1 VAVDLV
7 GFGIVLPILPIYAR
21 RYHTTS
27 FEATLLVAAFSAAT
41 FVASPIWGR
50 LSDRVGR
57 KPVLLVALAGTA
69 AGSLLTGLAGG
80 LALLFVGRIVDG
92 ASGASI
98 SVAQAAAADLSRP
111 SERSR
116 LFGLLGAA
124 FGLGFVAGPAIGAL
138 AALSGPRV
146 PFFIAAGLA
155 AANTLVAWRR
165 LPETRRPVDRQ
176 PGSPRPGPIAALM
189 GARRAGALIAVAFSA
204 MVAFS
209 GFEATFAL
217 FGQKRFGF
225 GIAGAAA
232 VFAAV
237 GLLIVVVQGGL
248 VHPLVTRLGEV
259 RTLFLGL
266 SANTLGLILLALAHS
281 WSLAAPALV
290 ALTVG
295 QGLVQTT
302 MATALV
308 SRADPASRGQ
318 VLGAQQSASAL
329 ARILGPALL
338 GALLGSEASGAPYLV
353 GAALTAC
360 AAGLVLVSLRRPE
373 RHLAHR
379 VDIATE

>member
-1 VAVDLV
+1 
-7 GFGIVLPILPIYAR
+7 
-21 RYHTTS
+21 
-27 FEATLLVAAFSAAT
+27 
-41 FVASPIWGR
+41 
-50 LSDRVGR
+50 
-57 KPVLLVALAGTA
+57 
-69 AGSLLTGLAGG
+69 
-80 LALLFVGRIVDG
+80 
-92 ASGASI
+92 
-98 SVAQAAAADLSRP
+98 VAQAAAADISRP

-155 AANTLVAWRR
+155 GANCLIAWRR
-165 LPETRRPVDRQ
+165 LPETRPPAPASGAGRLGPV
-176 PGSPRPGPIAALM
+176 AALM
-189 GARRAGALIAVAFSA
+189 GARGAASLIAVAFSA

-217 FGQKRFGF
+217 FGQQRLGF
-225 GIAGAAA
+225 GIASAAA

-237 GLLIVVVQGGL
+237 GALIVVTQGVL
-248 VHPLVTRLGEV
+248 VHPMVTRLGEV
-259 RTLFLGL
+259 PTLLIGLG
-266 SANTLGLILLALAHS
+266 ANTAGLILLALAHS

-290 ALTVG
+290 GLTIG

-329 ARILGPALL
+329 ARVLGPLLL
-338 GALLGSEASGAPYLV
+338 GALLGSEASSAPYLV
-353 GAALTAC
+353 GAALTAA
-360 AAGLVLVSLRRPE
+360 AAGLVAVALRRPG
-373 RHLAHR
+373 RHMTQP
-379 VDIATE
+379 VDAAAE

>member
-1 VAVDLV
+1 M
-7 GFGIVLPILPIYAR
+7 
-21 RYHTTS
+21 
-27 FEATLLVAAFSAAT
+27 LVAAFSAAT
-41 FVASPIWGR
+41 FVASPLWGR
-50 LSDRVGR
+50 LSDRIGR
-57 KPVLLVALAGTA
+57 KPVLVVSLAGTA

-80 LALLFVGRIVDG
+80 LALLYVGRVVDG

-98 SVAQAAAADLSRP
+98 SVAQAAAADISRP
-111 SERSR
+111 AERSR

-155 AANTLVAWRR
+155 GANTLIAWRR
-165 LPETRRPVDRQ
+165 LPETRPPAPPAGAR
-176 PGSPRPGPIAALM
+176 RPGPIAALM
-189 GARRAGALIAVAFSA
+189 GARGAAALIAVAFSA

-225 GIAGAAA
+225 GIASAAA

-237 GLLIVVVQGGL
+237 GALIVVVQGVL
-248 VHPLVTRLGEV
+248 VHPMVTRLGEV
-259 RTLFLGL
+259 STLLIGLG
-266 SANTLGLILLALAHS
+266 ANTAGLIMLALAHS
-281 WSLAAPALV
+281 WSLAGPALV
-290 ALTVG
+290 ALTTG

-329 ARILGPALL
+329 ARIVGPALL
-338 GALLGSEASGAPYLV
+338 GALLGSDASSAPYLV
-353 GAALTAC
+353 GAALTAA
-360 AAGLVLVSLRRPE
+360 AAGLVAAALSRPE
-373 RHLAHR
+373 RHVAHP
-379 VDIATE
+379 VDTGAD